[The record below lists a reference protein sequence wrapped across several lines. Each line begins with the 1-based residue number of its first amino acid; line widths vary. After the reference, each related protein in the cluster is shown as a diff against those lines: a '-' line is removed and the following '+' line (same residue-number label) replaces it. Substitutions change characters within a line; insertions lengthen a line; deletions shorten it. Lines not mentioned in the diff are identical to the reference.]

1 MKVYQI
7 VEDFNKGYHAGSK
20 ATTDAV
26 SIMSELGIA
35 EVPVI
40 ISNQEQGFK
49 DKIKRQISFFKDWKS
64 VYKKIEQNSILILQT
79 PFRIRQLGRFKV
91 LKSLK
96 ENKQIKIVSLIHD
109 VELLRY
115 DNKKARKEFNEIL
128 LLTDQFIVH
137 NESMKKWFVEQGV
150 PKEKL
155 VVLQIFDYLNQKSSE
170 DPINFSRTVTIA
182 GNLAKDKSPYVY
194 KLGNIPKAKFELL
207 GVNYTPDSNP
217 SNVTYRG
224 AFPPDNVPN
233 ELTHGFGLVWD
244 GPSVE
249 TCAGETG
256 EYLRFNNPHKLS
268 LYLSSSLP
276 VVIWSEAAEAEFV
289 RKHKVGITVSS
300 LNDLEIALSEVSER
314 DYQEMVKNTKQ
325 IKEKLQQGYY
335 LSTAVSEAINRIN
348 S

>member
-7 VEDFNKGYHAGSK
+7 VENFNKGYHAGSK

-26 SIMSELGIA
+26 SIMSELGIV

-79 PFRIRQLGRFKV
+79 PFRIRQLGRFQV

-115 DNKKARKEFNEIL
+115 DNKKARKEFNEML

-150 PKEKL
+150 PEEKL

-194 KLGNIPKAKFELL
+194 ELGNIPKTKFELL

-224 AFPPDNVPN
+224 AFPPDDVPN

-276 VVIWSEAAEAEFV
+276 VIIWSEAAEAEFV
-289 RKHKVGITVSS
+289 KEHNVGVVVSSLYNLEGVLSTITVSEY
-300 LNDLEIALSEVSER
+300 N
-314 DYQEMVKNTKQ
+314 EMVKNTKK
-325 IKEKLQQGYY
+325 IKERLQAGYY
-335 LSTAVSEAINRIN
+335 LKTATEYALKLLNR
-348 S
+348 